1 MKLQFLSQL
10 IEDFKAFEG
19 QHEFR
24 WNLPGVTFVC
34 GDNRVNPRLAG
45 NGSGKSSVFDAL
57 CWCLFGRTP
66 GGLRN
71 PDVMPWSG
79 SGKPSVKI
87 AVDVDGKER
96 WIQRSIGP
104 NKLLLDEAEVSQER
118 LEEVLGL
125 HFDLFVNTIL
135 LAQGQDLFFDVSPQ
149 NKMALLADTIQLDRW
164 DVRSKAATEAANV
177 AFSESVGIRADI
189 LANETADTELQA
201 QLEGTKV
208 RAEAWVTEYRVA
220 VREAEKKI
228 TGLQKEFDDKDKQ
241 WATATLAED
250 SAATEYLASARG
262 VKKVGD
268 ELTDLKRKIN
278 KIEAEADA
286 AITQTRAELSQL
298 KTAKNCP
305 TCGQAIKGADVT
317 EHKGHLTEKLEQL
330 TAARKDAVSA
340 KLRLEQAAL
349 LKQAAKLLAE
359 SEGFESARDAALTTV
374 RRLEREKATLE
385 AQLAEA
391 KRVAKA
397 EATNPHTAQINS
409 LQTRLKAL
417 RTEHKELAAE
427 LTEATRAVEKNKF
440 WAKGFKDIKLQ
451 LISDVLDE
459 LELVT
464 SSMLEEVGLGTW
476 EIRYD
481 IERETKSGTVQ
492 RALSVMINSPESKG
506 FVKWESWSGGEQQ
519 RLRLVGALALADVLL
534 NYAGVQTNLEIL
546 DEPAVYWSS
555 EGVQELCS
563 YLAERAR
570 ATDRS
575 IYYVEHNAVASVHF
589 TNVLTV
595 VWDKDGSYVQ
605 EQH

>member
-1 MKLQFLSQL
+1 MKLQFLSQI

-24 WNLPGVTFVC
+24 WNFPGVTFIC

-45 NGSGKSSVFDAL
+45 NGSGKSSLFDAL

-66 GGLRN
+66 SGLKN

-79 SGKPSVKI
+79 SGKPRVKVAI
-87 AVDVDGKER
+87 DIDGKER
-96 WIQRSIGP
+96 WVERSISP
-104 NKLLLDEAEVSQER
+104 NKLLLDEVEASQDR

-125 HFDLFVNTIL
+125 NFELFTNTIL
-135 LAQGQDLFFDVSPQ
+135 LAQGQDLFYDVTPQ
-149 NKMALLADTIQLDRW
+149 NKMALFADTLQLERW
-164 DVRSKAATEAANV
+164 DARAKAAADDANV
-177 AFSESVGIRADI
+177 AFSESVGIRADL
-189 LANETADTELQA
+189 LANETAATELEA
-201 QLEGTKV
+201 QLESTKL
-208 RAEAWVTEYRVA
+208 RAEAWVTEHRIA

-228 TGLQKEFDDKDKQ
+228 AGLQKEFDAKDKQ
-241 WATATLAED
+241 WITATLAED
-250 SAATEYLASARG
+250 SAATEYLASVR
-262 VKKVGD
+262 VMKKVND
-268 ELTDLKRKIN
+268 DLSEKRRARN

-286 AITQTRAELSQL
+286 GIQQVTRELASI

-305 TCGQAIKGADVT
+305 TCGQPIKGKDVT
-317 EHKGHLTEKLEQL
+317 EHKAHLTEKLEQL
-330 TAARKDAVSA
+330 QAARKNAVPVDLLSSE
-340 KLRLEQAAL
+340 RAL
-349 LKQAAKLLAE
+349 LKQADKLLTEA
-359 SEGFESARDAALTTV
+359 EGFETARDAALTTV

-385 AQLAEA
+385 AQLTEA

-397 EATNPHTAQINS
+397 EATNPHTAQIAS

-417 RTEHKELAAE
+417 KVEHVELTTE

-451 LISDVLDE
+451 LIADVLDE
-459 LELVT
+459 LELAT
-464 SSMLEEVGLGTW
+464 NSMLEEVGLGTW
-476 EIRYD
+476 EIHYD

-492 RALSVMINSPESKG
+492 RALSVLINSPESKG

-534 NYAGVQTNLEIL
+534 NYAGLQSNLEIL

-555 EGVQELCS
+555 EGVQELCAF
-563 YLAERAR
+563 LAERAR

-575 IYYVEHNAVASVHF
+575 IYYVEHSAVSSVHF
-589 TNVLTV
+589 AQTLMV
-595 VWDKDGSYVQ
+595 VRDKGGSYVE
-605 EQH
+605 EQ